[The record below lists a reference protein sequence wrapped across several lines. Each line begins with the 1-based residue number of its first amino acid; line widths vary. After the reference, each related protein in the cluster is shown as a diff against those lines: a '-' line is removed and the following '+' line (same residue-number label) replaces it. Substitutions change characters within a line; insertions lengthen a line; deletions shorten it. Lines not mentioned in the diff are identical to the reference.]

1 MFCRFSIVFQETSLY
16 YDFRDTPSTQSPLNV
31 HYNVPYYR
39 LQTKLRK
46 GYVFTPV
53 CHSVH
58 KGVSA
63 PVHAGIHNG
72 PGRHPPGQTPRADTP
87 PDRHHPRRR
96 LLLRTVRI
104 LLECI
109 SYFKSD
115 LWTARFTS
123 QHVKLLSD
131 VFLGEQNSRFDDIVL
146 AQVNSDISFSIYKQ
160 HIIY

>member
-1 MFCRFSIVFQETSLY
+1 MCCRFSIVFQETSLY
-16 YDFRDTPSTQSPLNV
+16 YDIWDTPSTQPPLNV

-53 CHSVH
+53 YHSVH
-58 KGVSA
+58 KGVSD
-63 PVHAGIHNG
+63 PVHAGIHNA
-72 PGRHPPGQTPRADTP
+72 PGRHPHGQTPRVDTPWADTP
-87 PDRHHPRRR
+87 RQTSRPPADDYCCGRYASYWNAF
-96 LLLRTVRI
+96 L
-104 LLECI
+104 

-131 VFLGEQNSRFDDIVL
+131 VFLGEQNSPVR
-146 AQVNSDISFSIYKQ
+146 
-160 HIIY
+160 